1 MESPGR
7 GQKIKLPISSLSDT
21 AGDNCWL
28 SSPKDHRRR
37 TGRKEQGSREW
48 ARRGKGRSLSCARL
62 PEGSRGL
69 NSGRQGLRPAQGGL
83 CLLPTCACRGPA
95 FPPLL
100 PTSLPGC
107 GCYFLAEPGSWGDIS
122 GGTLTA
128 PHPGRQAPAGVGVT
142 VPEPWDLGTGQRL
155 PPLHYRAG
163 PSLALPCS
171 RAPSTATA
179 GRRATQATNVV
190 LNTLFIKKY
199 IFFFPQYIFQLI
211 IFFFFLYK

>member
-62 PEGSRGL
+62 LEGSRGL
-69 NSGRQGLRPAQGGL
+69 NSGRQGLRPAQGGP
-83 CLLPTCACRGPA
+83 CLLPACACRGPT
-95 FPPLL
+95 FLPLL

-122 GGTLTA
+122 GRTLT
-128 PHPGRQAPAGVGVT
+128 GRQPPAGVGVT

-163 PSLALPCS
+163 PSLALPCP

-199 IFFFPQYIFQLI
+199 IFFSLSTFFNSS
-211 IFFFFLYK
+211 FFFLYK